1 MSIKVMTLV
10 WDVFPASGS
19 ELLAMLALADWCD
32 DQGGSLYPSMRA
44 VAQKIRV
51 SEKQAR
57 RIVQGFVTGG
67 YLSVV
72 GNHAGGAPG
81 STKQFRLD
89 VAKLAALPVAGAQ
102 KGAAPAVVD
111 TPPTGVTPPTGGSP
125 TPPTGGS
132 RTPPMGVREGSH
144 PCPERAPMGG
154 SLTVIE
160 PSIEPS
166 VGGERA
172 QAHAPATDGVGVVD
186 VVVDQVAKAS
196 PAKRKSACPA
206 DFVPDATAV
215 DLARDL
221 RVSLDDELASFV
233 DHHAAIG
240 STMVDWQ
247 AALRVWLRN
256 AAKFAKRDAARGLG
270 AGGSGGPAET
280 GYQRAMRERAEEVA
294 PQVARKAPARR
305 MGDAVAFFD
314 TLEAAPVVRPAP
326 ALRIGG

>member
-1 MSIKVMTLV
+1 
-10 WDVFPASGS
+10 
-19 ELLAMLALADWCD
+19 
-32 DQGGSLYPSMRA
+32 
-44 VAQKIRV
+44 
-51 SEKQAR
+51 
-57 RIVQGFVTGG
+57 
-67 YLSVV
+67 
-72 GNHAGGAPG
+72 
-81 STKQFRLD
+81 
-89 VAKLAALPVAGAQ
+89 
-102 KGAAPAVVD
+102 
-111 TPPTGVTPPTGGSP
+111 
-125 TPPTGGS
+125 
-132 RTPPMGVREGSH
+132 
-144 PCPERAPMGG
+144 MGG

-305 MGDAVAFFD
+305 MGDAVAFLD

>member
-32 DQGGSLYPSMRA
+32 DQGGSLYPSMQA
-44 VAQKIRV
+44 VAKKIRV